1 MIDPTMYVQSKAAG
15 NETLTYDSDTDTYNV
30 SVKTFDPIS
39 GLQTSDQEFD
49 QQISDVDSFIATQ
62 QGSVASLQTQIDYLN
77 TQITNAQTMKADFEA
92 VHEE

>member
-39 GLQTSDQEFD
+39 GLPTSDQEFD
-49 QQISDVDSFIATQ
+49 QQISDVDSFITTQ
-62 QGSVASLQTQIDYLN
+62 QGSVASLQVQIDYLN